1 MTDTQVLET
10 TRKCIQTLLTS
21 AEAKLDQVKSNISV
35 RMSYEG
41 EIVAYTTILG
51 IIDDLRYEEKDNG

>member
-10 TRKCIQTLLTS
+10 TKKCIQTLLTS
-21 AEAKLDQVKSNISV
+21 AEVKCDQVKSNIPL

-41 EIVAYTTILG
+41 EIVAYKTILG
-51 IIDDLRYEEKDNG
+51 IIDDLRDEEENNG